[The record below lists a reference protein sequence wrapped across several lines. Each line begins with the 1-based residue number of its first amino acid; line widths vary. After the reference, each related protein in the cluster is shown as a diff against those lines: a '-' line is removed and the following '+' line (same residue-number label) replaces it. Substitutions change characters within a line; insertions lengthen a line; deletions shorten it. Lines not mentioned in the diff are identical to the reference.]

1 MRDAEDEEFL
11 KKLGKKIA
19 ELRKEKGWTQ
29 EEFAEVLGI
38 HRTAMARIE
47 VGGTNMSITMFKN
60 ISDKLDLNLSQF

>member
-47 VGGTNMSITMFKN
+47 VGGTNVTILQYRKVMKALGNQI
-60 ISDKLDLNLSQF
+60 IY